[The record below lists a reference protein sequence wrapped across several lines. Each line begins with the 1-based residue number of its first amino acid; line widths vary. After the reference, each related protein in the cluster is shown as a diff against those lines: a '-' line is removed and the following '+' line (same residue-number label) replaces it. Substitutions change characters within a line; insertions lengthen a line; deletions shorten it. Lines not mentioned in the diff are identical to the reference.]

1 MLRSVAPGADMT
13 VFGVALLAICTLI
26 GVFVGDLLGVVLHV
40 KANVG
45 GVGIAMMLLIVARI
59 WLTRR
64 QELSH
69 GVKLGVEFWATMYI
83 PIVVAMAAQ
92 QNVVAAVRGGPIVLI
107 AGLGAVSLCFAA
119 VALIGH
125 IGRDRQHEIEAEPDV
140 ERGGH
145 VIAGELEPE
154 LIGK

>member
-1 MLRSVAPGADMT
+1 
-13 VFGVALLAICTLI
+13 LLFWRFCTLV
-26 GVFVGDLLGVVLHV
+26 GVFVGDLLGIVLGV

-45 GVGIAMMLLIVARI
+45 GVGLAMMLL
-59 WLTRR
+59 
-64 QELSH
+64 
-69 GVKLGVEFWATMYI
+69 
-83 PIVVAMAAQ
+83 MAARVWLIKPGSNWGSSSGPPCTSLSWSPWQ
-92 QNVVAAVRGGPIVLI
+92 PNRMSSRQFAAARSSSSRAGRGLV
-107 AGLGAVSLCFAA
+107 CFAA

-154 LIGK
+154 LIGKKA

>member
-1 MLRSVAPGADMT
+1 MWPFASFLTRRLRALKSLQEGFDMT
-13 VFGVALLAICTLI
+13 IFGVALLAFCTLV
-26 GVFVGDLLGVVLHV
+26 GVFVGDLLGIVLGV

-45 GVGIAMMLLIVARI
+45 GVGLAMMLL
-59 WLTRR
+59 
-64 QELSH
+64 
-69 GVKLGVEFWATMYI
+69 M
-83 PIVVAMAAQ
+83 
-92 QNVVAAVRGGPIVLI
+92 
-107 AGLGAVSLCFAA
+107 AA

-154 LIGK
+154 LTGKKA